1 MNVEF
6 TTLLLVAIII
16 LLVLV
21 TVLVVRNGGATNGG
35 TGDNVAPI
43 VRWALEAIA
52 SAYNVAVDH
61 LKESGELPDG
71 TTRRRLAVAYYDTIP
86 AAHRTFSVDEFADA
100 VDTVFLSVDWAGTQL
115 QDFLAR

>member
-1 MNVEF
+1 MITEF
-6 TTLLLVAIII
+6 SILLLVAIVI

-61 LKESGELPDG
+61 LKETGELPDG
-71 TTRRRLAVAYYDTIP
+71 TTRRRLARAYYEHIP
-86 AAHRTFSVDEFADA
+86 PGSRRD
-100 VDTVFLSVDWAGTQL
+100 G
-115 QDFLAR
+115 R